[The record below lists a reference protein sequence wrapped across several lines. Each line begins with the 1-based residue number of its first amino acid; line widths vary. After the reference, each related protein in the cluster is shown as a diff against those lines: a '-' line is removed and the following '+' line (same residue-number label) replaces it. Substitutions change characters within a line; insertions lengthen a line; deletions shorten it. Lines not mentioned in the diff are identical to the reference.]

1 MDSMQSVKGRKKT
14 RHSGFG
20 PSDCNRRKEDCE
32 RCLGGRHRVRKS
44 VWTCQVRRVGVTSKG
59 RWRAGSW
66 RLACGFQGKRLKAD
80 QNRVME
86 RGRGEDYFTEKHQLS
101 RLCGPK
107 TTSGKKISLCLSSSF
122 PSSLSLSHTP
132 LYTPAA
138 NLCQGCPNAQQL
150 SFHPPVSGG
159 CSSLHQRPRRPAT
172 VGIMAPSPPPGPS
185 KGGCPSRV
193 AASQAVWVPS

>member
-1 MDSMQSVKGRKKT
+1 MPGREAQGQEVSLDMPGST
-14 RHSGFG
+14 CRGDIQRQMAGRQLEAGVWVSGQ
-20 PSDCNRRKEDCE
+20 EA
-32 RCLGGRHRVRKS
+32 KS
-44 VWTCQVRRVGVTSKG
+44 RSKPG
-59 RWRAGSW
+59 D
-66 RLACGFQGKRLKAD
+66 GKR
-80 QNRVME
+80 E
-86 RGRGEDYFTEKHQLS
+86 GRGLFHRKTQLS

-138 NLCQGCPNAQQL
+138 SLCQGCPNAQQL